1 MSNLTKFK
9 LALMNACRDAVE
21 QRIANA
27 EKAMLSAQ
35 ESANSEEKSS
45 AGDKYETGRAM
56 SQIERDRN
64 AKQLAEAKN
73 ELAQLNKIDL
83 NIEHQQAG
91 TGALVVCAEDT
102 FFIAA
107 AVGVIT
113 VNKQKAIVL
122 SPKAPLT
129 QELLGKKAG
138 DRITFNGRMLTIKSI
153 C

>member
-1 MSNLTKFK
+1 MSNITKFK

-83 NIEHQQAG
+83 NIEHKQAG

-113 VNKQKAIVL
+113 VNKEKAIVL

-138 DRITFNGRMLTIKSI
+138 DRITFNGRTLTIKSI